1 MAFSVRS
8 SAWARNVALGV
19 LVIAVVVVA
28 PSRAQELDPNA
39 TTSTSSTTTTTI
51 SGAPVGIGGP
61 LITGVVD
68 PSATVPGSTLTTG
81 SLPAPVPVG
90 TAEFPP
96 STLTPREATT
106 STSSAIQAGST
117 VMPPGQRPASRDDFG
132 AVDGAVVTLPPGSD
146 VQVGDVT
153 NDDALQETPPAN
165 VVVPPAPPY
174 AAPASSITLKEAL
187 AKLTAAQ
194 RKEVEIARVKADAAT
209 ARVVEAQ
216 SALVA
221 LSNQGASTKRDIAR
235 LNALRD
241 AATLEMR
248 DRALRQYTGEAV
260 GYLNLLLSA
269 KDVGTLS
276 RRADFVSQAQR
287 RDAVMVEAYR
297 QNAQALKDKQHE
309 FDLLVTERQKE
320 VDQLQSDQQILSV
333 EFAKVDAQLQSIT
346 QGIPIALD
354 GFAFPVQLPASFIDT
369 YGADRMKG
377 TKFYHLHQ
385 GVDIFAPAGTPLRA
399 TKRGVVTSVGVAP
412 LGGNRLWLTDKD
424 GTAYYYAH
432 LSQFAVGIVDGTVV
446 EAGQIVGFVGTT
458 GNAGGTPAHLH
469 FEIHPHG
476 GLPVNPTPILK
487 AVKDSNLNDLV
498 KALNPTLPFLAGAT
512 LPGGTVK
519 STTTSSRPAK
529 K

>member
-1 MAFSVRS
+1 MAFPVRS
-8 SAWARNVALGV
+8 SAWLRNLALGV
-19 LVIAVVVVA
+19 LVIAVTVVV

-39 TTSTSSTTTTTI
+39 SSTSTSSTTTTLA
-51 SGAPVGIGGP
+51 GAPVEIGAP

-68 PSATVPGSTLTTG
+68 PSAPTTATTPPV
-81 SLPAPVPVG
+81 SSIPAPSPV
-90 TAEFPP
+90 TIPAEVA
-96 STLTPREATT
+96 S
-106 STSSAIQAGST
+106 STSSTIAVVQAGST
-117 VMPPGQRPASRDDFG
+117 VVPPGQRPASRDDFG
-132 AVDGAVVTLPPGSD
+132 AIDGAVVTLPPGSD

-153 NDDALQETPPAN
+153 NDDALQEAPPLN

-174 AAPASSITLKEAL
+174 AAPASSITLKDAL
-187 AKLTAAQ
+187 AKLTSAQ

-209 ARVVEAQ
+209 ARVVESQ

-235 LNALRD
+235 LDAMRE

-248 DRALRQYTGEAV
+248 NRALRQYTGESV

-287 RDAVMVEAYR
+287 RDAVLVETYR
-297 QNAQALKDKQHE
+297 QNAQALKDKQHD
-309 FDLLVTERQKE
+309 FDLLVAERQKE
-320 VDQLQSDQQILSV
+320 VDQLQSAQQILSV

-346 QGIPIALD
+346 QGIPIALN
-354 GFAFPVQLPASFIDT
+354 GFVFPVQLPASFIDT

-498 KALNPTLPFLAGAT
+498 KALNPTLPVPAGGV
-512 LPGGTVK
+512 GGAVQ

>member
-1 MAFSVRS
+1 MALPVRS

-39 TTSTSSTTTTTI
+39 TTSTTSTTTTLV
-51 SGAPVGIGGP
+51 GGPVGIGAP
-61 LITGVVD
+61 LITAVVD
-68 PSATVPGSTLTTG
+68 PSAPVLNSTPASSAVSAPSPVSAVEAPTSAVEVP
-81 SLPAPVPVG
+81 
-90 TAEFPP
+90 
-96 STLTPREATT
+96 T
-106 STSSAIQAGST
+106 SAAIQAGST
-117 VMPPGQRPASRDDFG
+117 VVPPGQRPASRDDFG

-153 NDDALQETPPAN
+153 NDDALQEAPPLN

-174 AAPASSITLKEAL
+174 AAPASSITLKDAL

-209 ARVVEAQ
+209 ARVVAAQ

-221 LSNQGASTKRDIAR
+221 LSNRGASTKRDIAR
-235 LNALRD
+235 LDALRD

-248 DRALRQYTGEAV
+248 DRALRQYTGESV

-309 FDLLVTERQKE
+309 FDLLLAERQKE
-320 VDQLQSDQQILSV
+320 VDQLQSAQQILSV

-354 GFAFPVQLPASFIDT
+354 GFVFPVQLPASFIDT

-446 EAGQIVGFVGTT
+446 EAGQILGFVGTT

-498 KALNPTLPFLAGAT
+498 KALNPTLPVLAGST
-512 LPGGTVK
+512 LVGGAVQ
-519 STTTSSRPAK
+519 STTTSSRPVK